1 MRKKIGSMKRRLI
14 LPLLLALCLEMAVPA
29 FAADFSDVPANYAF
43 TDAIQYCTGK
53 GILSGYSDGTFRP
66 VESVTRAQ
74 FCVMLARAFY
84 PRELEAN
91 AYLKSSGWFIP
102 AAAALEDAGA
112 AAYGHKNWF
121 DSSVMNA
128 VISRNDMARFICQVM
143 TAKGYTVSQK
153 DKAAA
158 QAKITD
164 YAGISEGFQEPIK
177 TVFALG
183 IITGYADGSFSGSRT
198 MTRGQAAVVIYRMT
212 QCLSGEPGVLDASVR
227 QETKPAPTTLT
238 NGKAVTEENV
248 LAMLAELKKE
258 YPEGMDFSMGY
269 PLGES
274 SPVRLGT
281 HPYSRA
287 EDPATHTSNTLGCGG
302 WTTLL
307 SDGMFSQKGFEMRK
321 TTLEEARPGD
331 VMIQLDGNGRLVHV
345 AMISRSPVTK
355 DGRVS
360 FAVTEAGTDQ
370 QGIYRVH
377 WDVDYSW
384 SANSRYTYDIWTRY
398 PA

>member
-1 MRKKIGSMKRRLI
+1 MRKKIGSIKRRLI

-53 GILSGYSDGTFRP
+53 GILTGYSDGTFRP
-66 VESVTRAQ
+66 AESVTRAQ

-91 AYLKSSGWFIP
+91 AHLKSSGWFIP

-212 QCLSGEPGVLDASVR
+212 QCLSGEPGVLDAPIQ

-307 SDGMFSQKGFEMRK
+307 SDAMLGQNGFPVRK
-321 TTLEEARPGD
+321 VTLAEARPGD
-331 VMIQLDGNGRLVHV
+331 VMVQLNSEGLLVHV
-345 AMISRSPVTK
+345 AMITRRASTGNGKTTFV
-355 DGRVS
+355 
-360 FAVTEAGTDQ
+360 VTEAATDN
-370 QGIYRVH
+370 QGVYKLH

-384 SANSRYTYDIWTRY
+384 SAGGKYTYDIWTRY
-398 PA
+398 PS

>member
-91 AYLKSSGWFIP
+91 AYLKSFGWFIP

-274 SPVRLGT
+274 SPVRSAT
-281 HPYSRA
+281 YIYERA
-287 EDPATHTSNTLGCGG
+287 ENPKTHTSNIEGCGG

-398 PA
+398 PS

>member
-212 QCLSGEPGVLDASVR
+212 QCLSGEPGVLDAPIQ

-274 SPVRLGT
+274 SPVRSAT
-281 HPYSRA
+281 YIYERA
-287 EDPATHTSNTLGCGG
+287 ENPKTHTSNIEGCGG

-398 PA
+398 PS

>member
-269 PLGES
+269 PLGDS
-274 SPVRLGT
+274 SPVRSAT
-281 HPYSRA
+281 YIYERA
-287 EDPATHTSNTLGCGG
+287 ENPKTHTSNIEGCGG

>member
-84 PRELEAN
+84 PEDLKARANLASDGWFVPAASALEAN
-91 AYLKSSGWFIP
+91 
-102 AAAALEDAGA
+102 GA
-112 AAYGHKNWF
+112 AVYSNNYWYAPA
-121 DSSVMNA
+121 VMSA
-128 VISRNDMARFICQVM
+128 DISRNDMARFITQVM
-143 TAKGYTVSQK
+143 TAKGYTVSEDTK
-153 DKAAA
+153 TAV

-164 YAGISEGFQEPIK
+164 YDSISENFRDPIK

-198 MTRGQAAVVIYRMT
+198 LTRGQAAVFLSRLT
-212 QCLSGEPGVLDASVR
+212 QVLSGSSGTLTPAQ

-248 LAMLAELKKE
+248 LAMLEELKSQ
-258 YPEGMDFSMGY
+258 YPEGMDFSEGY
-269 PLGES
+269 PLGET
-274 SPVRLGT
+274 SPVRPAT
-281 HPYSRA
+281 HPYFRKR
-287 EDPATHTSNTLGCGG
+287 DPSSHTSSTLGCGG
-302 WTTLL
+302 WATLL
-307 SDGMFSQKGFEMRK
+307 SDAMLGQNGFPVRK
-321 TTLEEARPGD
+321 VTLAEARPGD
-331 VMIQLDGNGRLVHV
+331 IMILLQDGLLVHV
-345 AMISRSPVTK
+345 AIITRGASTE
-355 DGRVS
+355 DGKTTFV
-360 FAVTEAGTDQ
+360 VTEAATDD
-370 QGIYRVH
+370 QGVYRLH
-377 WDVDYSW
+377 WDVDCTW
-384 SANSRYTYDIWTRY
+384 SADSQYTYDIWTRY

>member
-1 MRKKIGSMKRRLI
+1 MRKKIGSIKRRLI

-53 GILSGYSDGTFRP
+53 GILTGYSDGTFRP
-66 VESVTRAQ
+66 AESVTRAQ

-91 AYLKSSGWFIP
+91 AHLKSSGWFIP

-212 QCLSGEPGVLDASVR
+212 QCLSGEPGVLDAPIQ

-307 SDGMFSQKGFEMRK
+307 SDAMLGQDGFPVRK
-321 TTLEEARPGD
+321 VTLAEARPGD
-331 VMIQLDGNGRLVHV
+331 VMVQLNSEGLLVHV
-345 AMISRSPVTK
+345 AMITRRASTGNGKTTFV
-355 DGRVS
+355 
-360 FAVTEAGTDQ
+360 VTEAATDN
-370 QGIYRVH
+370 QGVYKLH

-384 SANSRYTYDIWTRY
+384 SAGGKYTYDIWTRY
-398 PA
+398 PS